1 MNVFRRSLFYIRRK
15 KGQTVVLFLLFSI
28 VSAFLISCFSILDA
42 TDAVAKDLRTSVGGA
57 FYLRPSPKLDFKDGE
72 AAAAEGPP
80 PAISEEVIKEIMSG
94 GNIKYCNALNYG
106 YARSEALNF
115 IPGAGHNDGSNM
127 GKVAAM
133 HYTSLADQFLEGK
146 LELTEGRHLTKNDQN
161 KILISEQLATANKL
175 KVGDTIRFTHAGLER
190 ENGEYKDSISE
201 KSAFS
206 QAEIAGIYKEVVPQ
220 AGDADS
226 PTPGRGENLI
236 FSDHSLLLELEE
248 ANAGQYAGE
257 VNFYV
262 ADPLLLRDITG
273 KVEQMDAIDW
283 GQYSLRENDFQY
295 GMIADSLG
303 SIQNLT
309 RILIAC
315 ISIVSIVILIL
326 ILTMRIRGRIHET
339 GILLAIGK
347 TKREIVGQFISEVF
361 AVFLLAFLCATLV
374 AYATAGGLEQLLL
387 GGLPQ
392 TNVDLGAIETGLASN
407 MGTKTYFQIGG
418 VTTLLLFF
426 CQAAAM
432 ATAVVVSCG
441 GVFSLKPKEILTKMS

>member
-1 MNVFRRSLFYIRRK
+1 MNVFRRSLFYISRK
-15 KGQTVVLFLLFSI
+15 KGQTVVLFLLLSI
-28 VSAFLISCFSILDA
+28 VSVFLISCFSILDA

-72 AAAAEGPP
+72 IAQNEGTP
-80 PAISEEVIKEIMSG
+80 PAISEDVIEEIMGG

-106 YARSEALNF
+106 YARSDAVNF
-115 IPGAGHNDGSNM
+115 IPGSGHNDGSNM

-146 LELTEGRHLTKNDQN
+146 LKLTDGRHLTKGDQN
-161 KILISEQLATANKL
+161 KVLISEQLAAANQL
-175 KVGDTIRFTHAGLER
+175 EVGDTVRFTHAGLER
-190 ENGEYKDSISE
+190 EDGEYKDSIPE

-220 AGDADS
+220 AAADS

-236 FSDHSLLLELEE
+236 FSDHTLLLELEE
-248 ANAGQYAGE
+248 ASAGQYAGE

-262 ADPLLLRDITG
+262 ADPLSLRDITG
-273 KVEQMDAIDW
+273 KVEKMDAIDW

-295 GMIADSLG
+295 GKIADSLS

-309 RILIAC
+309 RILIVC
-315 ISIVSIVILIL
+315 ISIVSMVILIL
-326 ILTMRIRGRIHET
+326 ILTMRIRGRIHEA
-339 GILLAIGK
+339 GILLSIGK
-347 TKREIVGQFISEVF
+347 TKREIVLQFLSEVF
-361 AVFLLAFLCATLV
+361 AVFLVAFLCAAVL
-374 AYATAGGLEQLLL
+374 AIAISEGLERLLL

-392 TNVDLGAIETGLASN
+392 TNVDLGAIETGLASDT
-407 MGTKTYFQIGG
+407 GTKVYLQIGG
-418 VTTLLLFF
+418 VTTLLLFL

-432 ATAVVVSCG
+432 GIAVVASCTG
-441 GVFSLKPKEILTKMS
+441 IFSLKPKEILTKMS

>member
-1 MNVFRRSLFYIRRK
+1 MNVFRRSLFYISRK

-28 VSAFLISCFSILDA
+28 VSVFLISCFSVLDA

-57 FYLRPSPKLDFKDGE
+57 FYLRPSHKLDFKDGKI
-72 AAAAEGPP
+72 AGTEGPSS
-80 PAISEEVIKEIMSG
+80 AISEDVIEEIMSG

-106 YARSEALNF
+106 YARSDAVNF

-133 HYTSLADQFLEGK
+133 QYTSLADQFLEGK
-146 LELTEGRHLTKNDQN
+146 LELAKGRHITKDDQN
-161 KILISEQLATANKL
+161 KVLISERLAAANKL
-175 KVGDTIRFTHAGLER
+175 KVGDNIRFTHAGLER
-190 ENGEYKDSISE
+190 EDGEYKDSIPE

-206 QAEIAGIYKEVVPQ
+206 EVEIAGIYKEVVPQ
-220 AGDADS
+220 TEADT

-248 ANAGQYAGE
+248 ANFGQYAGE

-273 KVEQMDAIDW
+273 RVKKMDLIDW
-283 GQYSLRENDFQY
+283 EQYSLRENDFEY
-295 GMIADSLG
+295 GKIADSLS

-309 RILIAC
+309 QILILC

-326 ILTMRIRGRIHET
+326 ILTMRIRGRIHEV
-339 GILLAIGK
+339 GIMLSIGK
-347 TKREIVGQFISEVF
+347 TKREIVCQFMLEVF
-361 AVFLLAFLCATLV
+361 AVFLLAFLCAALA
-374 AYATAGGLEQLLL
+374 AYAISGGLEHLLL
-387 GGLPQ
+387 GRLPQ
-392 TNVDLGAIETGLASN
+392 TNVDLGAIETGLTSN
-407 MGTKTYFQIGG
+407 MGKKAYLQIGG
-418 VTTLLLFF
+418 VTTLLLFL

-432 ATAVVVSCG
+432 GIAVMASCG
-441 GVFSLKPKEILTKMS
+441 GIFSLKPKEIFTKMS

>member
-1 MNVFRRSLFYIRRK
+1 MNAFRRSLFYISRK

-28 VSAFLISCFSILDA
+28 VSVFLISSFSVLDA
-42 TDAVAKDLRTSVGGA
+42 ADAVAKDLRTSVGGA

-72 AAAAEGPP
+72 TAKAEGPP
-80 PAISEEVIKEIMSG
+80 PAISEDVIEEIMSG

-106 YARSEALNF
+106 YARSDAVNF
-115 IPGAGHNDGSNM
+115 IPGSGHNDGSNM

-133 HYTSLADQFLEGK
+133 HYTSLADQFMEGK
-146 LELTEGRHLTKNDQN
+146 LELTEGRHLTKEDQN
-161 KILISEQLATANKL
+161 KVLISEQLASANEL

-190 ENGEYKDSISE
+190 EDGEYKDSIPE
-201 KSAFS
+201 KNAYS
-206 QAEIAGIYKEVVPQ
+206 QAEIAGIYKEVVPL

-236 FSDHSLLLELEE
+236 FSNHSLLLELEE
-248 ANAGQYAGE
+248 ANAEQYTGE

-262 ADPLLLRDITG
+262 ADPLLLHDITG
-273 KVEQMDAIDW
+273 KVEKMDAIDW

-295 GMIADSLG
+295 GKIADSLG

-309 RILIAC
+309 QILIAC

-326 ILTMRIRGRIHET
+326 ILTMRIRGRIHEA

-347 TKREIVGQFISEVF
+347 TKREIVGQFVLEVF

-374 AYATAGGLEQLLL
+374 AYATAGGLEHLLL

-392 TNVDLGAIETGLASN
+392 TSVDLGEIETGLASD
-407 MGTKTYFQIGG
+407 MSTTAYLQIGG
-418 VTTLLLFF
+418 VTTLLLFL

-432 ATAVVVSCG
+432 GIAVVASCG
-441 GVFSLKPKEILTKMS
+441 GIFSLKPKEILTKMS